1 MLKIFNKRIC
11 VMGKLLSAV
20 RLLGF
25 TTAAL
30 IAMPGHAELIT
41 FDDIVR
47 VPGDDCFCDH
57 PLTNE
62 YETRGLVIDNG
73 YLVDGITGD
82 GNGGGVTAPNALLGG
97 DTLELYFV
105 GKKPTYV
112 EMYVSAAFDQAIFI
126 DIFGDSGLLFSRKTD
141 GYAGDDNYVYKD
153 NQLVK
158 LFSAE
163 GISHISMSGY
173 YNLRTS
179 ALIDDLCY
187 KYDVVEPNALFLLL
201 GTLGFVAL
209 RRRNLGAI

>member
-1 MLKIFNKRIC
+1 
-11 VMGKLLSAV
+11 MGNFRSALRLLS
-20 RLLGF
+20 F
-25 TTAAL
+25 TAAAL
-30 IAMPGHAELIT
+30 IAMPGHAELIN

-47 VPGDDCFCDH
+47 VPVDGCFCDH

-62 YETRGLVIDNG
+62 YESRGLVIANG
-73 YLVDGITGD
+73 YLVDGVTGD
-82 GNGGGVTAPNALLGG
+82 GSGGGVTAPNALQGG

-112 EMYVSAAFDQAIFI
+112 EMYISAAFEQAVFL

-141 GYAGDDNYVYKD
+141 GYAGDDNYTYKD

-158 LFSAE
+158 LFSPD
-163 GISHISMSGY
+163 GISHISMFAY

-187 KYDVVEPNALFLLL
+187 EYNVPEPGAFWLMASMLGGLLWRQRKL
-201 GTLGFVAL
+201 W
-209 RRRNLGAI
+209 RNGK